1 MLTREPLLIIDD
13 DAGQRLLLEAILAEL
28 PYALTITG
36 SAAEALDAFEKLN
49 HKVVI
54 CDIHLPGDVSGTE
67 ILKRLM
73 ERPQPPVVIM
83 LTVEKGIRQIIDTL
97 RLGAYEYVL
106 KPTDPREL
114 RSIVQQ
120 AFDHAHSEE
129 LQRNAEKER
138 IRRVETQ
145 LASKRVAE
153 GLLRRQNDKFARALF
168 GNIHTS
174 FTQGKGVGAM
184 TTLVSMLAG
193 SPKTPDGKNY
203 LIATEILDMILDNQT
218 AVNDMISLFG
228 ELQLLVSQDFV
239 LFDVTLGEFHSIIRD
254 TIYELKPMADLQGHR
269 VVLSDLNPRFVGG
282 RLRLNWEFMRKALKE
297 LLLNAFKFSP
307 PQTTVTVL
315 VEYLYTR
322 VQITVLNSPLSGNA
336 DEPGG
341 IPEEFRKVI
350 FEPFFRLSRVVHE
363 QYGTLEY
370 GLGLTFVE
378 KIVQMHQGSIISS
391 TIRNFE
397 NEGREPADLVAFEIE
412 LPS

>member
-1 MLTREPLLIIDD
+1 MLTREPLLIVEDD
-13 DAGQRLLLEAILAEL
+13 PVQQALLEKILAEL

-36 SAAEALDAFEKLN
+36 NASEALDAFDKLG
-49 HKVVI
+49 HKVVV
-54 CDIHLPGDVSGTE
+54 CDIHLPGEIPGTE

-73 ERPQPPVVIM
+73 ERPKPPVVIM
-83 LTVEKGIRQIIDTL
+83 LTVETGIRQIIETL
-97 RLGAYEYVL
+97 RLGAYEYIL
-106 KPTDPREL
+106 KPADPGEL
-114 RSIVQQ
+114 QTIVTQ

-129 LQRNAEKER
+129 LERNAEKER

-153 GLLRRQNDKFARALF
+153 GLLRRQNDKFAKALF

-218 AVNDMISLFG
+218 AVNDMIGLFG

-239 LFDVTLGEFHSIIRD
+239 LFDVTLGEFHSIVRD

-269 VVLSDLNPRFVGG
+269 VVLSELNPRFAGG
-282 RLRLNWEFMRKALKE
+282 RLKLNWEFMRKALKE

-307 PQTTVTVL
+307 PETTVTVL

-322 VQITVLNSPLSGNA
+322 VQVTILNTPLPGSA
-336 DEPGG
+336 DEPAG
-341 IPEEFRKVI
+341 IPEEYRKII

-378 KIVQMHQGSIISS
+378 KIVQMHQGNIVCS

-397 NEGREPADLVAFEIE
+397 NEGREPADLIAFEIE

>member
-1 MLTREPLLIIDD
+1 MLAREPLLIVDD
-13 DAGQRLLLEAILAEL
+13 DPVQQALLERILTGM

-36 SAAEALDAFEKLN
+36 NATEALDAFEKLN

-54 CDIHLPGDVSGTE
+54 CDVHLPGDISGTE

-73 ERPQPPVVIM
+73 EKPKPPVVIM
-83 LTVEKGIRQIIDTL
+83 LTVENGIRQIIDTL
-97 RLGAYEYVL
+97 RLGAYDYVL
-106 KPTDPREL
+106 KPAEAKEL
-114 RSIVQQ
+114 QQIVTN
-120 AFDHAHSEE
+120 AFDHAHSDE
-129 LQRNAEKER
+129 LLRNTEKDRVQRL
-138 IRRVETQ
+138 ETQ
-145 LASKRVAE
+145 LATKRVAE
-153 GLLRRQNDKFARALF
+153 GLMRRQNDKFAKALF

-193 SPKTPDGKNY
+193 SQKAPDGKNY
-203 LIATEILDMILDNQT
+203 LIPTDILDMILDNQT
-218 AVNDMISLFG
+218 AVNDMIGMFG

-254 TIYELKPMADLQGHR
+254 TIYELKPQADLQGNR
-269 VVLSDLNPRFVGG
+269 VVLSELNPRFSGG
-282 RLRLNWEFMRKALKE
+282 HLKLNWEFMRKGLKE
-297 LLLNAFKFSP
+297 LLLNAMKFSP
-307 PQTTVTVL
+307 PGSTVTVL

-322 VQITVLNSPLSGNA
+322 VQVTILNMPLPGSV
-336 DEPGG
+336 DEPAG
-341 IPEEFRKVI
+341 IPEEFRRII

-378 KIVQMHQGSIISS
+378 KIVQMHRGDIRCT
-391 TIRNFE
+391 TIRDFE
-397 NEGREPADLVAFEIE
+397 NEGRETADLIAFEIE